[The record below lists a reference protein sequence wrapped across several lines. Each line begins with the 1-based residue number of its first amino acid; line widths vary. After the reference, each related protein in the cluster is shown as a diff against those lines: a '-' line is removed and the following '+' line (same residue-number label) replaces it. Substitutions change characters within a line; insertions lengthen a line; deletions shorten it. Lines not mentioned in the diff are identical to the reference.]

1 VDSREALEELQGRIK
16 NTKAQQ
22 KGAAGTLL
30 ADMLQFELC
39 GLEYASKLLKEVI
52 EYDRDEALSH
62 LADSVAQEYY
72 NSQED

>member
-1 VDSREALEELQGRIK
+1 MDSKEALEELQGRIR

-39 GLEYASKLLKEVI
+39 GLEYAANLLKEVI
-52 EYDRDEALSH
+52 EHDKSKSLKH
-62 LADSVAQEYY
+62 LADMFAHDYY
-72 NSQED
+72 NRKDA